1 MPQKICNG
9 LIAMGALVAFVGLM
23 FFPSA
28 LMGANK
34 EDNMLGAGMAIFSMG
49 ALGISVGFY
58 FKAKSLSSPEGDA
71 ARLAAGSKRRRGSCD
86 ACQQD
91 AAVVQ
96 CTMHKMALCAACLSK
111 HYDSRACV
119 YVPAIRRSV
128 VRSSRGASV
137 GRG

>member
-1 MPQKICNG
+1 MPQKIYNS

-49 ALGISVGFY
+49 ALAISIGFY
-58 FKAKSLSSPEGDA
+58 FKAKSLSSPESDA
-71 ARLAAGSKRRRGSCD
+71 ARLAGSKRRKGNCD

-119 YVPAIRRSV
+119 YVPAVRRSV
-128 VRSSRGASV
+128 VRSARGASV